1 MHALQVWQENNPVQ
15 AAKGLVRIR
24 VGADASWLIRSYSNQ
39 SRSGYAQAVLI
50 GAETRKVVCFTWRI
64 MTCSTCTRTPGA
76 PHQCSRNY
84 DGTINGSEA
93 SMVVAMVQ
101 QLVDDD
107 GAVVAQ
113 LAIDG
118 DATLQSK
125 IIRVFGND
133 VRFRV
138 FGEECAVAIKSDDR
152 HRNTS
157 IKNQLYKIS
166 EACSVGSQ
174 KPMEPG
180 HDAYYLAAV
189 PNLIKY
195 KVRMVTLV

>member
-1 MHALQVWQENNPVQ
+1 
-15 AAKGLVRIR
+15 
-24 VGADASWLIRSYSNQ
+24 
-39 SRSGYAQAVLI
+39 
-50 GAETRKVVCFTWRI
+50 
-64 MTCSTCTRTPGA
+64 
-76 PHQCSRNY
+76 
-84 DGTINGSEA
+84 
-93 SMVVAMVQ
+93 MVVAMVQ

-125 IIRVFGND
+125 IVRVFGND

-138 FGEECAVAIKSDDR
+138 FAEECAVAIKSDDR
-152 HRNTS
+152 LRNTS

-195 KVRMVTLV
+195 KVRVVTLV